1 MGRVT
6 YTPNPNLYK
15 MHYGGS
21 LPVFR
26 GMPYQD
32 GYGIGG
38 IFSKIGRSVV
48 PMIKSVSKTLAPI
61 AKRAGK
67 SLLKTGTQ
75 VLSDVVLGDDD
86 IKSAVV
92 KRGKQNLRQALQSTN
107 EYLDDDD
114 DDDDSDEYASDSPIV
129 EVQTQQ
135 KRKKTLRKP
144 PKRRKMQKGGDIFD
158 I

>member
-1 MGRVT
+1 MGRVN
-6 YTPNPNLYK
+6 YNPNPNLYR

-38 IFSKIGRSVV
+38 IFSKLARSVA
-48 PMIKSVSKTLAPI
+48 PMIKSVSKTIAPI
-61 AKRAGK
+61 AKKAGK

-75 VLSDVVLGDDD
+75 VLSDVVLGEDD

-92 KRGKQNLRQALQSTN
+92 KRGKQNLRKALHHTN
-107 EYLDDDD
+107 KYI
-114 DDDDSDEYASDSPIV
+114 DDDSDEYMSDSPVV
-129 EVQTQQ
+129 EVRTPR

-144 PKRRKMQKGGDIFD
+144 HKGTKMQKGGDIFD